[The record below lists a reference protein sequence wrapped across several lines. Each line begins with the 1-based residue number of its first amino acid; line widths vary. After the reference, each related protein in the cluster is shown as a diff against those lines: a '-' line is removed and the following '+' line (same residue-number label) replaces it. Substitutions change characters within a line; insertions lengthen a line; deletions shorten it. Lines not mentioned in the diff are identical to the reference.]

1 MAVLAAIIVLS
12 GSDDGSGDG
21 GAGKSGVARS
31 AGERPIRPEPDEAP
45 AVPGDD
51 EPQPREVVTAGDRDF
66 ACDPYP
72 DDVPSEEGLA
82 ALLERHQRESQRRA
96 RVLEGSEDVALRLAA
111 ALITDKRSPEYLQ
124 RLLSVLALDPDNP
137 LILERLLE
145 ACINRPESRVCE
157 ERGIVERAAEADGDN
172 GEMWGAI
179 AGYRASRGNT
189 DGALQALRR
198 GASAGTHREY
208 FADVVRV
215 IELGLA
221 ASAGSLSYVERVIEG
236 IGWAAASTSPWL
248 TAYSACR
255 ERVAAD
261 PLWRDACL
269 DFARHLEE
277 RSQTVLNRAIGIS
290 LQAMIAEESGDEAGL
305 AAVRERE
312 REYRNWRD
320 EHLTTDGQI
329 VLMGDERVL
338 RQYLDEFDAHGE
350 LASLEYLREEVER
363 LKRLPGYDPCPA
375 VIPPPGQ

>member
-1 MAVLAAIIVLS
+1 VAALAAIFALS
-12 GSDDGSGDG
+12 GNDDGASDSGGDQ
-21 GAGKSGVARS
+21 AGVPRS
-31 AGERPIRPEPDEAP
+31 AAERPIPSEPRAAP
-45 AVPGDD
+45 SVPAED
-51 EPQPREVVTAGDRDF
+51 EPQRREVATATNRHF

-72 DDVPSEEGLA
+72 DDLPSAEDTA
-82 ALLERHQRESQRRA
+82 DRLERHQRESQRRA
-96 RVLEGSEDVALRLAA
+96 RALEGSEDVELRLAA
-111 ALITDKRSPEYLQ
+111 ALITDKRSPEHLQ
-124 RLLSVLALDPDNP
+124 RLLSALALDPDDP
-137 LILERLLE
+137 LILERLLD
-145 ACINRPESRVCE
+145 ACINRPASRVCE
-157 ERGIVERAAEADGDN
+157 ERGVVERAAEADGDN

-179 AGYRASRGNT
+179 AGYRASRGDT

-198 GASAGTHREY
+198 GASAGSHREY

-221 ASAGSLSYVERVIEG
+221 ATAGDLSYVDRVIEA

-248 TAYSACR
+248 TAYAECR
-255 ERVAAD
+255 DRVVAD
-261 PLWRDACL
+261 PLWHDACL

-277 RSQTVLNRAIGIS
+277 RSQTVLNRGIGIG
-290 LQAMIAEESGDEAGL
+290 LQAMIAEESGDEAAL

-312 REYRNWRD
+312 REYRNWRV

-375 VIPPPGQ
+375 VISSSGE